1 MTSRRKKSDER
12 PVTMT
17 SEEVKSIRSQ
27 LGISQEQFARDL
39 GIATASV
46 YRWEAG
52 KSQPSPLHA
61 KLIRQFAE
69 GRGIAIA

>member
-1 MTSRRKKSDER
+1 MPRRRKRSTDR

-17 SEEVKSIRSQ
+17 NDEIKSIRSQ